1 MATTALTRA
10 TYRVTEE
17 TLDDMVLAK
26 SEFPSEFQGHQVARE
41 GELDNERLARN
52 GFAGS
57 SAERFRDAGR
67 VTASMRELGPTSEMD
82 MTNGFDFMA
91 ASVVHLFDSPESVTK
106 WMHEIFLKDFE
117 DHVGDSVGQGHQLVS
132 ATRLETSGFFD
143 EAVALR
149 VLQGG
154 PHRPDLLHRRRLPA
168 RPPPRS
174 RLHRHR
180 GRPRALQPDHA
191 NRPRPRKAHRLGC
204 LGGLGSRD
212 LAAGVRDAS
221 TQSRW
226 E

>member
-1 MATTALTRA
+1 LATTALTRA

-154 PHRPDLLHRRRLPA
+154 PTGLISSTVVDFRLGRLLGVAFIGTVGDHE
-168 RPPPRS
+168 RS
-174 RLHRHR
+174 NLTMQI
-180 GRPRALQPDHA
+180 GRALEKRIA
-191 NRPRPRKAHRLGC
+191 SVVLG
-204 LGGLGSRD
+204 
-212 LAAGVRDAS
+212 V
-221 TQSRW
+221 
-226 E
+226 